1 MIPPEVLNTR
11 SSGLR
16 HAHREYN
23 LEDSLIIGR
32 KCLKT
37 ANDFGMRLFGL
48 RAVRSH
54 MIHAADDEEH
64 TLHLGFRYN
73 VRKEIPQVFRS

>member
-16 HAHREYN
+16 HAHCEYN

-37 ANDFGMRLFGL
+37 ANDLGTRLFGL
-48 RAVRSH
+48 RAVRN
-54 MIHAADDEEH
+54 HAADDEEH

-73 VRKEIPQVFRS
+73 VREEIPQVFRS